1 MQEGV
6 VCRDTRG
13 WGKELIC
20 YVYVKPAS
28 FSCCKLCDLSF
39 IVKSINDCETRPLLL
54 DVAQSRTS
62 LSVIKELGFDWN
74 SAWYVFLKKGSS
86 VPKINPCRV
95 AFSLTWIQ
103 PYLPCDSLRCPLP
116 ALVACGAL
124 YLPPENVWCLPVIVR
139 RNTKISVFQASQR
152 KNQGDSLGLK
162 KAFPFRENEILKLF
176 INFRESLY
184 LLESSKEV
192 RFRKNVCDNH
202 INISFSRKFC

>member
-86 VPKINPCRV
+86 EPKIDLVNLSSAYPT
-95 AFSLTWIQ
+95 ALPALWQ
-103 PYLPCDSLRCPLP
+103 PAVPASYPWQPAGPASYPWQPAVPSACLWCLRCPLSAPWQRVVP
-116 ALVACGAL
+116 ACHCQ
-124 YLPPENVWCLPVIVR
+124 EKNK
-139 RNTKISVFQASQR
+139 KISVFQASQR
-152 KNQGDSLGLK
+152 KIQGDSLGLK
-162 KAFPFRENEILKLF
+162 KAFLFAKMRNFEI
-176 INFRESLY
+176 I
-184 LLESSKEV
+184 
-192 RFRKNVCDNH
+192 H
-202 INISFSRKFC
+202 QFSRKLVFAQIV